1 MNFDINNSAKEKK
14 QLLFL
19 HGYLADRNS
28 FVYQLK
34 FFERYF
40 EVFAPD
46 LKGFG
51 QNKGMDYPYSLDDYI
66 KEVEEF
72 KQKHGIIK
80 PHVIAHSFGGR
91 IAIKATAQNNDFC
104 DKLVLTGSAGLKP
117 KFNLKKCAKK
127 CVFNLLK
134 KVVDRKKLAFFYS
147 SDYNQLNPIMKESFK
162 LIVRE
167 HLDEKLEKIN
177 NQTLIINGK
186 LDKDTPVYMAKRL
199 NRGIKN
205 SQLIVFE
212 GAGHFCFIDK
222 PAKFNLLTREF
233 LTT

>member
-72 KQKHGIIK
+72 KQKHY
-80 PHVIAHSFGGR
+80 
-91 IAIKATAQNNDFC
+91 NMNDF
-104 DKLVLTGSAGLKP
+104 SP
-117 KFNLKKCAKK
+117 
-127 CVFNLLK
+127 
-134 KVVDRKKLAFFYS
+134 
-147 SDYNQLNPIMKESFK
+147 
-162 LIVRE
+162 
-167 HLDEKLEKIN
+167 
-177 NQTLIINGK
+177 
-186 LDKDTPVYMAKRL
+186 
-199 NRGIKN
+199 
-205 SQLIVFE
+205 
-212 GAGHFCFIDK
+212 
-222 PAKFNLLTREF
+222 
-233 LTT
+233 